1 MLRPFTRSFYISL
14 LTLTALAGHALA
26 QSTDKN
32 FVLSRTYKSARTV
45 VSNNVKEASQQ
56 ITYLDGLGRPL
67 QSISAHASPQ
77 LTGTTPHDLVS
88 HTEYDAY
95 GRVSKV
101 YAPSP
106 MTGNGAYH
114 GDAGTNSVN
123 YYNNGSNFNQQ
134 NNRGYALTE
143 YEASPLNRVKKQ
155 FAVGSDRAVEFNYG
169 VNGANEIKR
178 YDVSGNSL
186 SESGTYGAGQLTFT
200 QTLDENGNETKE
212 FKDKNGRVVLKA
224 ANAGS
229 GNWLN
234 TYYVYDDLSQLRF
247 VLQPQYQTAGATTDN
262 YAFRYQYND
271 RGLVS
276 SKYVPGGGTT
286 TMTYDGRDRLTES
299 TDGKGKTTYY
309 KYDDLN
315 RVIETG
321 HKDGGTEHG
330 LVKTYYDS
338 YPGDSDGFLTAGGD
352 YPGGYRSNVRG
363 KVTFTDVRVI
373 NDDGS
378 YGAWLGTTV
387 YYDDRFNVIQT
398 VRELFD
404 LGSTDS
410 KERVSRKLRFDGQ
423 VEKELTLQEKGSGN
437 HSVEKIYSY
446 DHGDRLLSTRY
457 IVKKGL
463 DTKKDIT
470 LAANRY
476 DAIGQLKNKFL
487 HATTGE
493 NNFREQLDYAYT
505 PRSWMSKV
513 TGKTGAGDNFGVELK
528 YTNPVNTGAQ
538 FNGNIAEMLW
548 RRSAGA
554 WVGYKF
560 VYDGANRLLNG
571 LGIEGN
577 TNEEVIAGYESFATP
592 EKREHHRPEQKV

>member
-14 LTLTALAGHALA
+14 LTLTVWAGLALA

-123 YYNNGSNFNQQ
+123 YYNNASNFNQQ

-234 TYYVYDDLSQLRF
+234 T
-247 VLQPQYQTAGATTDN
+247 
-262 YAFRYQYND
+262 
-271 RGLVS
+271 
-276 SKYVPGGGTT
+276 
-286 TMTYDGRDRLTES
+286 
-299 TDGKGKTTYY
+299 
-309 KYDDLN
+309 
-315 RVIETG
+315 
-321 HKDGGTEHG
+321 
-330 LVKTYYDS
+330 
-338 YPGDSDGFLTAGGD
+338 
-352 YPGGYRSNVRG
+352 
-363 KVTFTDVRVI
+363 
-373 NDDGS
+373 
-378 YGAWLGTTV
+378 
-387 YYDDRFNVIQT
+387 
-398 VRELFD
+398 
-404 LGSTDS
+404 
-410 KERVSRKLRFDGQ
+410 
-423 VEKELTLQEKGSGN
+423 
-437 HSVEKIYSY
+437 
-446 DHGDRLLSTRY
+446 
-457 IVKKGL
+457 
-463 DTKKDIT
+463 
-470 LAANRY
+470 
-476 DAIGQLKNKFL
+476 
-487 HATTGE
+487 
-493 NNFREQLDYAYT
+493 
-505 PRSWMSKV
+505 
-513 TGKTGAGDNFGVELK
+513 
-528 YTNPVNTGAQ
+528 
-538 FNGNIAEMLW
+538 
-548 RRSAGA
+548 
-554 WVGYKF
+554 
-560 VYDGANRLLNG
+560 
-571 LGIEGN
+571 
-577 TNEEVIAGYESFATP
+577 
-592 EKREHHRPEQKV
+592 